1 MTISLS
7 LDTSTTR
14 TSVCVDNDGVV
25 LSVLTHDDALAHGEI
40 LPRLVKEAIS
50 DLQIDQVVI
59 GMGPGP
65 FTGLRV
71 AISFG
76 QAFALAR
83 NIPWHG
89 VCSLD
94 ALAYAIGETDFIVAT
109 DARRKEI
116 FWARYVNGHRV
127 TGPLVGSP
135 LTINNL
141 KVSKY
146 GEGALKYSLTSERK
160 HCYPDVTV
168 LSRLVAGGRTV
179 AEPMYIRR
187 PDAFVAPANVKFR
200 PMNPMDLI
208 SVYDIE
214 KRTYKIDPWSLGQLK
229 EELAA
234 AHRWYFVA
242 EIEGK
247 VVGYVGGLYV
257 DGITDVLTLTVDP
270 EHRRNGIARELLR
283 RLIDWARTQ
292 KSVAMMLDMRVGN
305 IEALPLYE
313 SFGFV
318 AISQRANY
326 YGPGIDAVVMRKE
339 LQ

>member
-7 LDTSTTR
+7 LDTSTSR
-14 TSVCVDNDGVV
+14 TSVAVDDDGSV
-25 LSVLTHDDALAHGEI
+25 LCSLTHDDGLAHGEV
-40 LPRLVKEAIS
+40 LPRLVEQAIS
-50 DLQIDQVVI
+50 GLHIDQVII

-83 NIPWHG
+83 QIPWHG

-94 ALAYAIGETDFIVAT
+94 AIGYVIGTKDFIIAT
-109 DARRKEI
+109 DARRKEV
-116 FWARYVNGHRV
+116 FWARYTNGHREA
-127 TGPLVGSP
+127 GPLVGSP

-141 KVSKY
+141 KVPKY
-146 GEGALKYSLTSERK
+146 GEGAIKYLLTSELEYS
-160 HCYPDVTV
+160 YPDATV
-168 LSRLVAGGRTV
+168 MSRLVKEGQVLRD
-179 AEPMYIRR
+179 PMYIRR